1 MKILVTGAKG
11 FVGKNLCCQL
21 NNIKEGK
28 ARCYGDLQVDE
39 IFEYDIDSTPEQL
52 DSWCGECDF
61 VFNLAGVNRPKDN
74 DEFMK
79 GNFGFASTLLDTLKK
94 HHNTCP
100 VMLSSSQQASLT
112 GRFGNSEY
120 GRSKKAGEDLFLEYG
135 KETGAK
141 VLVYRFPN
149 LYGKWCRPNYNSA
162 IATFCN
168 NIANDLPIQV
178 NDRSV
183 QMEILY
189 IDDLVEE
196 MICALKGQEHHCE
209 FEGLDVLPSE
219 EGCYCYCPVTHKTT
233 LGEIVDTI
241 YECARAVRAV
251 PDSAEGPSTALEMP
265 QDGLRY
271 RLMSTFL
278 SYLPKEKAMFNLKM
292 NVDPRGSFTELVH
305 TLNCGQVSINISKPG
320 ITKGEHWHNSKWEQ
334 FIVVSG
340 HGLIQMRKEGTDE
353 VLNYEVSGDK
363 IQSVIMLPG
372 YTHNIINLSETEDL
386 VIVMYC
392 NEVFNPERP
401 DTYFDKVE
409 K

>member
-196 MICALKGQEHHCE
+196 MICAIKGQEHHCE
-209 FEGLDVLPSE
+209 FEGLDVLPSA
-219 EGCYCYCPVTHKTT
+219 EGRYCYCPVTHKTT

-278 SYLPKEKAMFNLKM
+278 SYLPKENAIFDLKM

-386 VIVMYC
+386 VTVMYC